1 MSTEDPT
8 TTPDAN
14 ESTQLARERNSLAAD
29 RTLMAWIRTSL
40 SLIGFGFGI
49 GIISEGSPLIDA
61 PYLAANARI
70 VGLSFIALAVVSVIV
85 GMAQY
90 WDELKMLRSGAAY
103 RFKSRL
109 PLGLA
114 VAAALGL
121 IGIYSAVAIVIGA
134 LLAR

>member
-1 MSTEDPT
+1 MRTEEPT
-8 TTPDAN
+8 TNAD
-14 ESTQLARERNSLAAD
+14 ESTQMARERNSEAAD

-49 GIISEGSPLIDA
+49 GVITEGSVLANA

-70 VGLSFIALAVVSVIV
+70 VGLSFIVVAVVAVIV

-90 WDELKMLRSGAAY
+90 WDELKMLKSGAAY
-103 RFKSRL
+103 RFKARF
-109 PLGLA
+109 PLGLG

-121 IGIYSAVAIVIGA
+121 IGIFSGVAIVIGA
-134 LLAR
+134 LAS